1 MSDNKSPEEKARESF
16 ASILSYYLN
25 NRDSLE
31 RLPSWVTE
39 SSQSGSIPIAL
50 SPSLMPASDDQVEA
64 EKQKLKERV
73 SDALPKLS
81 EKEKQLMTQAA
92 NSSKVKRKENK
103 ENKEKQK
110 AAEQASSGGS

>member
-1 MSDNKSPEEKARESF
+1 MSDSKSPEEKARESF
-16 ASILSYYLN
+16 SSILSYYLH
-25 NRDSLE
+25 NRESLE

-50 SPSLMPASDDQVEA
+50 SPSLMPASDEQVEV

-73 SDALPKLS
+73 SDALSKLT

-92 NSSKVKRKENK
+92 NSSKIKRKENK
-103 ENKEKQK
+103 Q
-110 AAEQASSGGS
+110 